1 MLARTEIKAPEKLW
15 PEVRHV
21 LALSIPVALAE
32 LGWIAMNVVDTI
44 MIAPLGPVAIGAIA
58 IGGSAFYVFG
68 IFGLGLMLG
77 LDTLVSRAHGAG
89 NREDARHSLAQGVYL
104 ALFLTPILM
113 AMFYLLPPLFP
124 GFGIERNVSRQAS
137 IFLRTLSWSTLPLLL
152 YGCLR
157 RYLQATGHARP
168 VMVVLITAN
177 LINWFS
183 NWIVIQ
189 GRFGFP
195 ALGVQGSALSTTL
208 ARLYMAALL
217 AVCIWYFER
226 KRGPA
231 HQPFLRS
238 LDTRRLWTLLRIGT
252 PAATQIFFEVGA
264 FGAAAFLAG
273 RLSANA
279 LAAHQIAINI
289 ASVSYMIPLGIS
301 SAAAVTVGHASGLG
315 APLLARWHGFIAIA
329 IAATYAI
336 GAALVF
342 GLLPYQLL
350 RLYTSDG
357 AILQTGKRLL
367 LIAAI
372 FQLFDGVQAVTTGAL
387 RGLGNTRVAML
398 TNLGGYWLL
407 GLPAGWALC
416 FVYGQG
422 VEGIWYGLTFALVL
436 ISLLQLFYW
445 QRLSRPVSALKVPSP
460 RR

>member
-1 MLARTEIKAPEKLW
+1 M
-15 PEVRHV
+15 V
-21 LALSIPVALAE
+21 ALSVPVALAE

-77 LDTLVSRAHGAG
+77 LDTLVSHAHGAG
-89 NREDARHSLAQGVYL
+89 NREDARHSLVQGVYL
-104 ALFLTPILM
+104 ALFLAPILM
-113 AMFYLLPPLFP
+113 ALFYALPPLFP
-124 GFGIERNVSRQAS
+124 VFGIERDVSTRAA
-137 IFLRTLSWSTLPLLL
+137 IFLRALSWSTLPLLL

-183 NWIVIQ
+183 NWLLIQ

-195 ALGVQGSALSTTL
+195 ALGVRGSALSTTL

-217 AVCIWYFER
+217 AGCIWYFER
-226 KRGPA
+226 KRGQAVRP
-231 HQPFLRS
+231 LV
-238 LDTRRLWTLLRIGT
+238 RRPDWSRIGTLLRIGT

-273 RLSANA
+273 RLSAEA

-301 SAAAVTVGHASGLG
+301 SAAAVTVGHATGLG
-315 APLLARWHGFIAIA
+315 ASVVARWRGFIAIA
-329 IAATYAI
+329 ISAIYAI
-336 GAALVF
+336 SAAMIF
-342 GLLPYQLL
+342 GLLPNHIL
-350 RLYTSDG
+350 RLYTTDH
-357 AILQTGKRLL
+357 AILATGRRLL
-367 LIAAI
+367 FIAAV

-387 RGLGNTRVAML
+387 RGLGNTRIAML
-398 TNLGGYWLL
+398 ANLGGYWLL
-407 GLPAGWALC
+407 GLPLGWVLC

-422 VEGIWYGLTFALVL
+422 IDGIWYGLTFALML
-436 ISLLQLFYW
+436 IAMLQLSYW
-445 QRLSRPVSALKVPSP
+445 QRLSRFAITH
-460 RR
+460 R